1 MIVLDAS
8 LMVARLLS
16 EPHAGVDDDLYDL
29 LDASQIVVPSHW
41 PVEISNGL
49 CANIRRGRFSA
60 SDILGISASLSTFEL
75 TVDPSI
81 HLHDI
86 AALTQFAVAHGLT
99 SYDAAYV
106 RLALDRSATL
116 ATLDRAMR
124 AAAKR
129 LDIPLL
135 PA

>member
-1 MIVLDAS
+1 MI
-8 LMVARLLS
+8 ARLLS
-16 EPHAGVDDDLYDL
+16 ESHAGLDDDLYDL

-49 CANIRRGRFSA
+49 WTNVRRGRISP
-60 SDILGISASLSTFEL
+60 SDIEEISDSLSQFEVAVNPPIQL
-75 TVDPSI
+75 I
-81 HLHDI
+81 DI
-86 AALTQFAVAHGLT
+86 GALTQFAVAHGLT

-106 RLALDRSATL
+106 RLALEQNAIL

-124 AAAKR
+124 NAATR
-129 LDIPLL
+129 VDIPLL